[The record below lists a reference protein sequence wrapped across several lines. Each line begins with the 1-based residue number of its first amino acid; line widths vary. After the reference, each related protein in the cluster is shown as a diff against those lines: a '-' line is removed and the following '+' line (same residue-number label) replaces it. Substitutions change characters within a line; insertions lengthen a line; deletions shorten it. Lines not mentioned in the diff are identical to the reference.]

1 MWNSRA
7 VQFLVRG
14 CHRLNELKTPEMTFS
29 KFWRLE
35 VWIRVPEEV
44 GESCSRSQT
53 SRYTFMWQEGGG
65 SSMGSLRRA
74 LIPFGD

>member
-7 VQFLVRG
+7 VQSLVRG

-35 VWIRVPEEV
+35 VWIRVPREV
-44 GESCSRSQT
+44 GERL
-53 SRYTFMWQEGGG
+53 F
-65 SSMGSLRRA
+65 
-74 LIPFGD
+74 